1 MSGFVDW
8 ANDFGLYNSGLYDN
22 TPGAGEG
29 GGDSRRGD
37 LLRKLAAPVFGLLS
51 TSLAKSGNLY
61 SPIYNIY

>member
-1 MSGFVDW
+1 M
-8 ANDFGLYNSGLYDN
+8 GLYNSGLYDN

-61 SPIYNIY
+61 SPI